1 MTRLKMLFRI
11 TFTLSVMLCTL
22 TSCSQ
27 IRLPELNLPQ
37 FGFGENPTPILPI
50 SVSYAFDTSVTQSTL
65 EVNACG
71 IPYTIN
77 TGDIIPQAFLAVG
90 RKRFVSVVAYSGLEQ
105 AGQPSDLT
113 IRLQLVQQSFQPAD
127 RIAEEDRFLAFIN
140 VQMLAVFIDPAGR
153 QLAQTPLQY
162 SDQVRIWTPA
172 LTSQSV
178 SCSTGQLN
186 SEMRNAAEELAQ
198 QLVDVVPQL
207 TGQDRQPVTAQMA
220 PARQTPVLPP
230 QTHRALTFRTMLKDA
245 NNNLIIEGNE
255 ALALLIEAT
264 NSGAHQVSAVTIELT
279 GSPTIIKAFS
289 DRMPLPIA
297 LGDFQPGETKTME
310 VRGQMPFQIPE
321 PKGELMV
328 TLTTHDGSIVG
339 SHRILAVLRS
349 ATPTTEKNVSPQR
362 AVRPHA
368 QKPQSRRK

>member
-90 RKRFVSVVAYSGLEQ
+90 RKRFVSVITYSGLEQ
-105 AGQPSDLT
+105 AGQPAQQSDLT
-113 IRLQLVQQSFQPAD
+113 IQLQLVQQSFQPAD
-127 RIAEEDRFLAFIN
+127 RIAEEDRFLAFVN
-140 VQMLAVFIDPAGR
+140 LQMFAIVIDSAGR
-153 QLAQTPLQY
+153 KLTQTPLTH
-162 SDQVRIWTPA
+162 SDQVRIWAPA
-172 LTSQSV
+172 LTSQSI
-178 SCSTGQLN
+178 SCATEQFN
-186 SEMRNAAEELAQ
+186 SEIRSAAEALAT
-198 QLVDVVPQL
+198 QLANIVPQL
-207 TGQDRQPVTAQMA
+207 TKHDGQPLTVQATPSL
-220 PARQTPVLPP
+220 QTPVVP
-230 QTHRALTFRTMLKDA
+230 QMHPALNFRTMLKDA

-264 NSGAHQVSAVTIELT
+264 NSGAHQVSAVKIEME

-289 DRMPLPIA
+289 DMTSLPISF
-297 LGDFQPGETKTME
+297 GDFQPGETKTTE
-310 VRGQMPFQIPE
+310 VRGKMPVQIQE
-321 PKGELMV
+321 TKGELII
-328 TLTTHDGSIVG
+328 TLETHDGFIVG

-349 ATPTTEKNVSPQR
+349 ATPTIKENASPQG
-362 AVRPHA
+362 
-368 QKPQSRRK
+368 SRQE